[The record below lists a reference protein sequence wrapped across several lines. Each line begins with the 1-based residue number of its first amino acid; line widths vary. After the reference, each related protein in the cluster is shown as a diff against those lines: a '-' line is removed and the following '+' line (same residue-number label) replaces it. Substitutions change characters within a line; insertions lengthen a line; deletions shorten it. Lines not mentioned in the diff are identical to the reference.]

1 MRRLAPALAA
11 AALLAAAAQASAQA
25 PDERADARAFADA
38 ALRHRAAVAEA
49 FRMEEARRTPAGRP
63 CRPDRVPRRH
73 RRDATKLMATAG
85 YGALGRLLG
94 PALLEFSLALHAV
107 DTADPVLRSGR
118 TAWRRMRRL
127 LARMAARPAVDLCAE
142 LRRWARAGYEPIA
155 AVRDARRAWR
165 VLRAFDGNGFER
177 RVHRAAARL
186 RRLGVPRDES
196 YAFTGGT
203 AEVEEPARAAS

>member
-11 AALLAAAAQASAQA
+11 AALLAAAAPASAQA
-25 PDERADARAFADA
+25 PDERADA
-38 ALRHRAAVAEA
+38 RAAVAEA